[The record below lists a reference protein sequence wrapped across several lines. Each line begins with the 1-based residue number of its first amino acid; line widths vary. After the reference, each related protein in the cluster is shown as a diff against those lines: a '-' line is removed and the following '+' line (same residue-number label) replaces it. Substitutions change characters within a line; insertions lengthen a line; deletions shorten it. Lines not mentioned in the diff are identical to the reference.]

1 MSNSIDSNVDG
12 AIQRLADRRPDAPGN
27 QPGGG
32 ASTREA
38 TSSSDLLNLT
48 GQAQTLKALEQDLAK
63 SPEFDAERVAELKQA
78 LSSGQYR
85 VDARTIAEKLLAMES
100 KLP

>member
-12 AIQRLADRRPDAPGN
+12 AVHRLADRRTDTPGN
-27 QPGGG
+27 RPGDGT
-32 ASTREA
+32 SSREA
-38 TSSSDLLNLT
+38 SSSSDLLNLT

-63 SPEFDAERVAELKQA
+63 SPEFDANRVAQLKEA
-78 LSSGQYR
+78 LSSGQYQ
-85 VDARTIAEKLLAMES
+85 VDARAIADKLLAMES